1 MYGETQPISAAELLV
16 KANAMLAEHEDYF
29 RGVEATAVE
38 QNGDVLVFRGNYYLD
53 EQGLPTSRST
63 IVFNLFKFLAQ
74 QLSSQYHLQNQN

>member
-1 MYGETQPISAAELLV
+1 MYGDTQPIAAADLLV
-16 KANAMLAEHEDYF
+16 KANAMLVEHEDYF

-38 QNGDVLVFRGNYYLD
+38 QNGDILVFRGNYYLD

-74 QLSSQYHLQNQN
+74 QLSSQYHLQR